1 MQSVHHLQQRGEAYS
16 NPQLSI
22 GRLPHRGSSARAGGT
37 SVCKQGRESQR
48 SANRLKPTGAPAGE
62 APKWSPLGPT
72 NPRLDLANLPAV
84 WVAVSLSS
92 VTRARSCL
100 RLEPC
105 LPKEAM
111 MKYLSQMWTVLTFG
125 EDVVTLPYQE
135 LVIFASQS
143 QTRHPACTKCMQ
155 RFDFTLKKI
164 AINCRAL
171 KSLSQLRRSSKAA
184 VCVSI

>member
-1 MQSVHHLQQRGEAYS
+1 MQIRPSAVHMQNVYHLQHLLLAD
-16 NPQLSI
+16 
-22 GRLPHRGSSARAGGT
+22 GSSARAGGT

-62 APKWSPLGPT
+62 APKWSPSGPT
-72 NPRLDLANLPAV
+72 NPRLDLANLAAV
-84 WVAVSLSS
+84 LSLSS

-100 RLEPC
+100 RLQPC
-105 LPKEAM
+105 LPEEAM

-143 QTRHPACTKCMQ
+143 QARHPACTKCMHLTCKTQ
-155 RFDFTLKKI
+155 SVRSDFTLT
-164 AINCRAL
+164 NNRY
-171 KSLSQLRRSSKAA
+171 
-184 VCVSI
+184 